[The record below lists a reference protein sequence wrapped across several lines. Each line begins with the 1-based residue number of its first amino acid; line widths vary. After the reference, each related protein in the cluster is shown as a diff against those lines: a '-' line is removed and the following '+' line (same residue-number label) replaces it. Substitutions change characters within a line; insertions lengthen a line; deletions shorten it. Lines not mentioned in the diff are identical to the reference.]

1 MARTSKTVIGGGE
14 GEQNE
19 RMMRAAEEGTKAVQ
33 RSHAELMQQTRFGQ
47 EQALKTAG
55 LAADVMGAGEQRQ
68 MQREQFDRSISLEGA
83 KAGYEEVPPGEQE
96 APPQGPQARQG
107 VPASQQPFPQQ
118 GEEEEAQ
125 GSRSSQ
131 LEQEMARGEQQ
142 GSLGPLEP
150 QQQQNL
156 TEQGGK
162 KMEMDAHGRWR
173 MTPEAKQAQARDAR
187 RKDFE
192 ADTERMRAMAYTQQ
206 IAQSAAK
213 NKIEGNQELY
223 DEDAKRLAQPAN
235 DRQKQ
240 YDRMMK
246 SENLSSE
253 DWSDLAASTAE
264 IGGMDGTLAADIKAK
279 NFSDRVKQHLRAR
292 IGYDA
297 LSSIVNSQGSTK
309 FLDIDF
315 TNPQWIAFEKQR
327 TMVNMEMQGNPALS
341 RMTSVKSTRDKM
353 DFLNVM
359 AAAQVMMGMARAPA
373 GKGAGGMTP
382 APAGPG
388 EPGAPGEAPAAPL
401 QHSQQRPLHQPGVD
415 AVRGAR
421 AGGATPGQS
430 LEAGQRADPTGRFGV
445 PPERPSYLETR
456 RAGL

>member
-1 MARTSKTVIGGGE
+1 
-14 GEQNE
+14 
-19 RMMRAAEEGTKAVQ
+19 
-33 RSHAELMQQTRFGQ
+33 MQQTRFGQ

-187 RKDFE
+187 RKD
-192 ADTERMRAMAYTQQ
+192 
-206 IAQSAAK
+206 
-213 NKIEGNQELY
+213 
-223 DEDAKRLAQPAN
+223 
-235 DRQKQ
+235 
-240 YDRMMK
+240 
-246 SENLSSE
+246 
-253 DWSDLAASTAE
+253 
-264 IGGMDGTLAADIKAK
+264 
-279 NFSDRVKQHLRAR
+279 
-292 IGYDA
+292 
-297 LSSIVNSQGSTK
+297 
-309 FLDIDF
+309 
-315 TNPQWIAFEKQR
+315 
-327 TMVNMEMQGNPALS
+327 
-341 RMTSVKSTRDKM
+341 
-353 DFLNVM
+353 
-359 AAAQVMMGMARAPA
+359 
-373 GKGAGGMTP
+373 
-382 APAGPG
+382 
-388 EPGAPGEAPAAPL
+388 
-401 QHSQQRPLHQPGVD
+401 
-415 AVRGAR
+415 
-421 AGGATPGQS
+421 
-430 LEAGQRADPTGRFGV
+430 
-445 PPERPSYLETR
+445 
-456 RAGL
+456 